1 MKNGTILILALGCF
15 LGFGTLVT
23 SLTPNPD
30 PVGLDALDGFVGTW
44 VTADEEGNPTEEVVS
59 VVRATAAGSVLMET
73 MFPGTDHEMITMYY
87 TTGEDLMLTHYCGC
101 TNHPIMRA
109 SKEADGALRF
119 ACIGRG
125 ENFAECATTQHMHDA
140 VMRFDGDHLKSSW
153 SMMEDGKPSHGADF
167 DLVRLPVVKEEAT
180 R

>member
-1 MKNGTILILALGCF
+1 MKNRTILTLATCCF
-15 LGFGTLVT
+15 LGFGTLLT
-23 SLTPNPD
+23 SRTPNPES
-30 PVGLDALDGFVGTW
+30 VGLEALDGFIGTW
-44 VTADEEGNPTEEVVS
+44 VTADEEGKPTDEVVS
-59 VVRATAAGSVLMET
+59 VVRATASGSVLMET

-109 SKEADGALRF
+109 SKEADGALHF

-140 VMRFDGDHLKSSW
+140 VIRLDGDQVKSSW

-167 DLVRLPVVKEEAT
+167 NLVRLPAVKEAVS